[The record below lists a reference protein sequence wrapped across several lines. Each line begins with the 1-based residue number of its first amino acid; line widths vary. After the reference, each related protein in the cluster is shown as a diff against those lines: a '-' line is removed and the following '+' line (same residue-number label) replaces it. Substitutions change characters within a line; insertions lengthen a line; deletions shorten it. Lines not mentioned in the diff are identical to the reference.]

1 MPEEKET
8 EVKDPKEAK
17 PEKNEGD
24 QVALELM
31 KFITVTTGYGKNAP
45 AAGFTGKTS
54 AARTPEEQAE
64 SLLDL
69 FQRCR
74 RAVKQPVE

>member
-1 MPEEKET
+1 MAEEIEKEAA
-8 EVKDPKEAK
+8 KAPKS
-17 PEKNEGD
+17 EGD

-31 KFITVTTGYGKNAP
+31 KFITVTTGYGKSAAN
-45 AAGFTGKTS
+45 AGFTGKAGS
-54 AARTPEEQAE
+54 SRTPEEQAE
-64 SLLDL
+64 ALLDL